1 MKRYSMWAVTP
12 SRSPS
17 PEKKARTKET
27 PEPAPGGRDDGKE
40 KDTSARSGSTAGT
53 SSGYDS
59 ESSEDSYERSRRRRH
74 ERRRRERRE
83 RERRRRRKRRRSPS
97 RSGDSSGSDS
107 GSDSGSGRSD
117 GDSPG
122 RKGEDAQEPGGAE
135 AAQKLAQPGQT
146 DGVAAG
152 AAQLPAAA
160 AGGGDESS
168 DDSDMVGP
176 MPMAKVE
183 LPAAAAAAAADQVDY
198 GKALRPGEGTAM
210 AAYVQSGERIPRR
223 GEIGLTANEI
233 KDYEDVGYVMSGSR
247 HQRMNAVRIRKENQV
262 YSAEEQRALALINF
276 EEKQKRE
283 AKVLEDL
290 KRLVD
295 RTMPGA
301 GGT

>member
-97 RSGDSSGSDS
+97 RSGDSSSSDS

-135 AAQKLAQPGQT
+135 ADQKLAQPGQT